1 MRPEGST
8 PAEYIEN
15 LPDDR
20 RKAVAKLRSV
30 INKTLPKGFQEGAS
44 DGFIHWCVPHKLY
57 PAGYHCNPADPLPFL
72 GIASQKNYIAL
83 YHMGIYS
90 DPKLLKWFQDEW
102 KKATPKR
109 LDMGKSCIR
118 FKNPDDI
125 PYELIGELA
134 SRVTPQEWIGVYE
147 KSFPRKKA
155 SRSARAQS

>member
-30 INKTLPKGFQEGAS
+30 INKNLPKGFQEGAS

-147 KSFPRKKA
+147 KSSPRKKA